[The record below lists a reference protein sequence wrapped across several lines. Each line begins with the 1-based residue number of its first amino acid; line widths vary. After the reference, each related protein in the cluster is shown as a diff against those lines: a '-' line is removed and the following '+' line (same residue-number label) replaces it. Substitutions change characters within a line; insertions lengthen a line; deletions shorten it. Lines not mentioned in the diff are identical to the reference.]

1 MINSTPAPRLF
12 QVRPKKR
19 LRPLHYTEDGWYT
32 LDGFLYGADKLA
44 RCVQWAR
51 RRYFTTEFT
60 FFATINFT
68 EDLTAAE
75 MKVLWSKVGCH
86 LSNKGVVALC
96 RSLYESPAPPC

>member
-1 MINSTPAPRLF
+1 VIDSTPAPKLF

-32 LDGFLYGADKLA
+32 LDGFLYEADKLS

-60 FFATINFT
+60 FFASINFT
-68 EDLTAAE
+68 DDLTAAE
-75 MKVLWSKVGCH
+75 MKVLWSKV
-86 LSNKGVVALC
+86 C
-96 RSLYESPAPPC
+96 RSLRLRSQPP